1 MDAPRDAHSLVAAVD
16 YLNSWLRRAQIDSGK
31 LSSFKLNRR
40 RITARRSWGM
50 TSGDEPGLIDNQRM
64 TTWASRWY
72 RYTEVFRS
80 RRIASVLL
88 LGFAS
93 GLPLAL
99 TSGTLQAWLTV
110 EGVDIKT
117 IGIFTLVGQ
126 AYVFKFLWAP
136 VMDRY
141 APRFAVLGL
150 LHSAVPGRRRSWLA
164 LTQLA
169 LAAGIAALGSLSP
182 AHALSALAAL
192 AVLVAFCSASQDIVF
207 DAWRTDLLLPA
218 ERGAGAA
225 MVTLGYRVAMVVSGG
240 LALWIADRW
249 LGWHAMYWLMAG
261 LMVGALAVT
270 LWLAPDPP
278 ASVVVP
284 KTLDEAVFGPLKEF
298 FGRPAALAFLLL
310 IVLYKLGDAFALALT
325 STFLI
330 RGMGFDPGE
339 VGIVNKS
346 FGLVATILGALIG
359 GTLMAQL
366 GLYRSLLTFGLLQLF
381 SNLAYWVLAVSPKS
395 LLGMAA
401 AVGIENLCGG
411 MGTAA
416 FLALL
421 MALCHREFSATQ
433 YALLSALAAVGRV
446 YVGPASGVMVEAWG
460 WPVFYLFSVAMG
472 VPGVALLLGMRKR
485 IVALESKDSSQT

>member
-1 MDAPRDAHSLVAAVD
+1 M
-16 YLNSWLRRAQIDSGK
+16 
-31 LSSFKLNRR
+31 
-40 RITARRSWGM
+40 RRS
-50 TSGDEPGLIDNQRM
+50 SSI
-64 TTWASRWY
+64 TTLHADRLR

-136 VMDRY
+136 LMDRY
-141 APRFAVLGL
+141 APGLSAFGLVL
-150 LHSAVPGRRRSWLA
+150 GRRRGWLA
-164 LTQLA
+164 LAQLA
-169 LAAGIAALGSLSP
+169 LATGIAALGSLSP
-182 AHALSALAAL
+182 AHALGALAGL
-192 AVLVAFCSASQDIVF
+192 AVVVAFCSASQDIVF
-207 DAWRTDLLLPA
+207 DAWRTDLLRPA

-225 MVTLGYRVAMVVSGG
+225 VVTLGYRLAMVVSGG
-240 LALWIADRW
+240 LALWLADRW
-249 LGWHAMYWLMAG
+249 LGWHGMYWLMAG
-261 LMVGALAVT
+261 LMLGALAVT
-270 LWLAPDPP
+270 LWLAPEPP
-278 ASVVVP
+278 VSQALPRS
-284 KTLDEAVFGPLKEF
+284 LDEAVLGPLREF
-298 FGRPAALAFLLL
+298 FSRRGAVALLLL
-310 IVLYKLGDAFALALT
+310 IVLYKIGDAFAIALT

-330 RGMGFDPGE
+330 RGMGFEPGE
-339 VGIVNKS
+339 VGLVNKS
-346 FGLVATILGALIG
+346 FGLVATIVGALIG

-366 GLYRSLLTFGLLQLF
+366 GLYRSLLTFGMLQLL
-381 SNLAYWVLAVSPKS
+381 SNLAYWLLAISPKS
-395 LLGMAA
+395 LIGMAA

-433 YALLSALAAVGRV
+433 YALLSALSAVGRV
-446 YVGPASGVMVEAWG
+446 YVGPASGFMVEAWG
-460 WPVFYLFSVAMG
+460 WPSFYLFSVAAG
-472 VPGVALLLGMRKR
+472 IPGVLLLLPLRKA
-485 IVALESKDSSQT
+485 IHDAELGTQEAPGS